1 MGLIRS
7 KERYSVPDASGRL
20 SADEVRTALDSL
32 SGWSGGAEHLYRD
45 VDVDADS
52 QDELEAAVMTV
63 ANELNHH
70 PEIERRDDGMRF
82 VLWSHDAGGVTSRDV
97 ELAAR
102 IDQVLSG
109 PRSTAN

>member
-1 MGLIRS
+1 VS
-7 KERYSVPDASGRL
+7 DPSAPSGAL

-32 SGWSGGAEHLYRD
+32 PGWKGGVEHLYRD
-45 VDVDADS
+45 VDVPSHS
-52 QDELEAAVMTV
+52 QDELESAVMSV

-70 PEIERRDDGMRF
+70 PEVERREDGMRF

>member
-1 MGLIRS
+1 VTDTS
-7 KERYSVPDASGRL
+7 ATSGVL

-32 SGWSGGAEHLYRD
+32 PGWTGGVEHLYRD
-45 VDVDADS
+45 VDVSSDS
-52 QDELEAAVMTV
+52 QDELEAAVMRV
-63 ANELNHH
+63 ADELNHH
-70 PEIERRDDGMRF
+70 PEVERREDGMRF

-109 PRSTAN
+109 PRSTAT

>member
-1 MGLIRS
+1 VS
-7 KERYSVPDASGRL
+7 EASGRL
-20 SADEVRTALDSL
+20 SADEVRTALDQL
-32 SGWSGGAEHLYRD
+32 AGWQGSVEHLYRD
-45 VDVDADS
+45 VDVPADS
-52 QDELEAAVMTV
+52 QDELESAVMTV

-70 PEIERRDDGMRF
+70 PEVERRDDGMRF

-109 PRSTAN
+109 PRSTAE